1 MAPREIGGRPVT
13 HVAAHPVRSVIR
25 ALGRLWLVPVTLV
38 AWEIATRSAAQP
50 FFPPPSAILAR
61 MHEIWFSGPAAHLL
75 LTDKALGDFGPS
87 LARLFGGWLAAAV
100 LGVLIGI
107 AIGCSSR
114 LADYLDPLIEL
125 GRAVPPPLLVP
136 FFLAL
141 LKLGTPAQLATIV
154 FGVIWPIL
162 LNTVDGTRGVDRQHL
177 ETARIFGFS
186 AAQRLRQVILPAAM
200 PKIFAGLRLALS
212 LALILL
218 VIAEIFGGTGGIGY
232 QLLYAQRSY
241 LYPDMW
247 GCLVM
252 LGLLGYLLNSAFLLL
267 ERRVLAWHRGAR
279 QTN

>member
-1 MAPREIGGRPVT
+1 MNV
-13 HVAAHPVRSVIR
+13 VK
-25 ALGRLWLVPVTLV
+25 ALGRLWLVPVALV
-38 AWEIATRSAAQP
+38 AWEVVTRVAEQP

-61 MHEIWFSGPAAHLL
+61 MYELWFSGPPSHLL
-75 LTDKALGDFGPS
+75 LTDGALADLGPS
-87 LARLFGGWLAAAV
+87 LARLFTGWLVTAVIGIAA
-100 LGVLIGI
+100 GI
-107 AIGCSSR
+107 AIGCSPR
-114 LADYLDPLIEL
+114 LSDYVDPLIQF

-162 LNTVDGTRGVDRQHL
+162 LNTIDGARTVDRQHL

-186 AAQRLRQVILPAAM
+186 AAQRLWQVILPSAM

-212 LALILL
+212 LALILM
-218 VIAEIFGGTGGIGY
+218 VIAEIFAGTDGIGY
-232 QLLYAQRSY
+232 RLLYTQRSY

-247 GCLVM
+247 GCIVL
-252 LGLLGYLLNSAFLLL
+252 LGLLGYLLNSAFLLV

-279 QTN
+279 QTT

>member
-1 MAPREIGGRPVT
+1 MNLRSCGPVFRP
-13 HVAAHPVRSVIR
+13 
-25 ALGRLWLVPVTLV
+25 LGRLWLVAVTI
-38 AWEIATRSAAQP
+38 AIWEIGTRTAEQP

-61 MHEIWFSGPAAHLL
+61 MHELWFSGPVSRLL
-75 LTDKALGDFGPS
+75 LTDQALSDFGPS

-100 LGVLIGI
+100 LGVLAGI
-107 AIGCSSR
+107 AIGCSPR
-114 LADYLDPLIEL
+114 LSDYLDPLIDL

-186 AAQRLRQVILPAAM
+186 ASQRLWQVILPAAM

-218 VIAEIFGGTGGIGY
+218 VIAEIFGGSGGIGY
-232 QLLYAQRSY
+232 QLLWAQRSY
-241 LYPDMW
+241 LFPDMW